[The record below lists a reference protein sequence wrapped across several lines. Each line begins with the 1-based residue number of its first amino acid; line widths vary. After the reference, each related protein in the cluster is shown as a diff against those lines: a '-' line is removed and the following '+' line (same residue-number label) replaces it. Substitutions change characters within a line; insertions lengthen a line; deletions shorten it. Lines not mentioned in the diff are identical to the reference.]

1 VRIGVLS
8 DLHCELE
15 PAGSRWINVFEPE
28 QLDRRTDAALEWFS
42 DARIDL
48 ILLLGD
54 MVQFASPGDLAHVVA
69 RLAAAEVAPLAAVN
83 GNHDL
88 RLGEEFA
95 ECAHAHGIRLLSE
108 DPITLAGIAV
118 TGVAVERDTAPPQ
131 YVGVPGGWEGEADL
145 VVVASHFPVLS
156 EASRMAGVGLPYAG
170 DLVNRAELEGQLR
183 SDPRP
188 KLVLSG
194 HIHARC
200 STHDGPLLQF
210 TVGALIEPP
219 FDSTIVEIDA
229 AALSVRRT
237 TRRLGAIALVDPVF
251 AGDDESWQRTDDRW
265 VLRAVSVLGDDRG
278 DDFGGSRDLGV
289 ADQAVGDEPD
299 PVGVPPQAKDTAL
312 GQ

>member
-1 VRIGVLS
+1 MRIGVLS

-28 QLDRRTDAALEWFS
+28 HLDRRTDAALEWFS
-42 DARIDL
+42 EARVDL

-54 MVQFASPGDLAHVVA
+54 SVQFANPSDLDHVFA
-69 RLAAAEVAPLAAVN
+69 RLAAADVAPLATVN

-88 RLGEEFA
+88 RLGEEFGT
-95 ECAHAHGIRLLSE
+95 CAREHGIRLLYDE
-108 DPITLAGIAV
+108 PLELAGVAF
-118 TGVAVERDTAPPQ
+118 TGVGVSRGPAPPQ
-131 YVGVPGGWEGEADL
+131 YVGHDGGWGNGAGL

-156 EASRMAGVGLPYAG
+156 EASRVAAAGLPYAG
-170 DLVNRAELEGQLR
+170 DLVNRADLEGRLR

-200 STHDGPLLQF
+200 STHNGPLLQF

-229 AALSVRRT
+229 TSLSVQRT
-237 TRRLGAIALVDPVF
+237 TRRQGEIAVTDPVF
-251 AGDDESWQRTDDRW
+251 AADDERW
-265 VLRAVSVLGDDRG
+265 EKTEDGW
-278 DDFGGSRDLGV
+278 
-289 ADQAVGDEPD
+289 
-299 PVGVPPQAKDTAL
+299 AL
-312 GQ
+312 T